1 MLARHDCAPHAFLP
15 HVPSPLSPRSANIYG
30 VRSSTPSSFYM
41 SGENAVSEGRKWVS
55 EQPPVVGFTTKPK
68 REVRRAKVPGQD
80 ELTKRRRALFL
91 RKVGEGREERRW
103 ESRGEDIMRLDFM
116 QRQKAWEAERAREAR
131 LVGSEDI
138 EVEDVEDTLPGEGH
152 AMLLPD
158 LSSQQSVREEV
169 DEVAQLEQRELEA
182 LLEYMPNATM
192 QDEDKDD
199 ARSEH
204 LWSDDDEYDAI
215 FSELEEH
222 ESLASHGGQE
232 SAAPQHAPEDDEMMD
247 LS

>member
-103 ESRGEDIMRLDFM
+103 ESRGEDVCFFLS
-116 QRQKAWEAERAREAR
+116 AWSYYWADTDWRVDHAVGFHAAAEG
-131 LVGSEDI
+131 VGS
-138 EVEDVEDTLPGEGH
+138 GAG
-152 AMLLPD
+152 A
-158 LSSQQSVREEV
+158 
-169 DEVAQLEQRELEA
+169 
-182 LLEYMPNATM
+182 
-192 QDEDKDD
+192 
-199 ARSEH
+199 
-204 LWSDDDEYDAI
+204 
-215 FSELEEH
+215 
-222 ESLASHGGQE
+222 
-232 SAAPQHAPEDDEMMD
+232 
-247 LS
+247 